1 VSCAI
6 FLDKILGAGKSGKLV
21 VQPVENHDDAPVN
34 VLLELVFPK
43 PKGVDALGGK
53 LPLHF
58 AVTFPIAFDLRCPEG
73 LICLWNVAALGA
85 AVPKA
90 SIHENGQ
97 SRRLEI
103 EVGLTGNVF
112 RVANPA

>member
-1 VSCAI
+1 
-6 FLDKILGAGKSGKLV
+6 LGGRGESGKLV
-21 VQPVENHDDAPVN
+21 VQPVENHVDAAVN

-43 PKGVDALGGK
+43 PKGADALGGK
-53 LPLHF
+53 LSLHF
-58 AVTFPIAFDLRCPEG
+58 TVPLPIAVDLSCPES
-73 LICLWNVAALGA
+73 LVCLWNVATLGA
-85 AVPKA
+85 SVPKA

-112 RVANPA
+112 RVADPA